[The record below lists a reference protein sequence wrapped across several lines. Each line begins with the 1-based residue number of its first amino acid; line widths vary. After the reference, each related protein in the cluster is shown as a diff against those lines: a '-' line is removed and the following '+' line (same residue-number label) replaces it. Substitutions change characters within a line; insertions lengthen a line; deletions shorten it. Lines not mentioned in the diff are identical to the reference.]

1 MKRLVAAGFCIVVGA
16 ELLALLLPDRR
27 FVLLAAG
34 GAVAL
39 ALLAVR
45 WYLVREIDPEQ
56 TDGSSNDPAES
67 LRRWLS
73 RTQALISW
81 SESTRSDWDRHL
93 RPMLARQFEMATS
106 QKQAKDRAAFHATG
120 QMLFGEQLWAWVD
133 PQNVAR
139 IGGREPGPG
148 RVALSEI
155 LQRLEQ
161 L

>member
-1 MKRLVAAGFCIVVGA
+1 MKRAVAAGFCIVVGA
-16 ELLALLLPDRR
+16 DLLALLLPDRR

-34 GAVAL
+34 AAVAL

-45 WYLVREIDPEQ
+45 WYLVREPDPEEA
-56 TDGSSNDPAES
+56 DGESTDPAEL

-73 RTQALISW
+73 RTQTLINW
-81 SESTRSDWDRHL
+81 AESTRSDWDRHL
-93 RPMLARQFEMATS
+93 RPMLARQFEMATG
-106 QKQAKDRAAFHATG
+106 QKQAKDQAAFQGTG
-120 QMLFGEQLWAWVD
+120 QMLFGEELWSWVD

>member
-1 MKRLVAAGFCIVVGA
+1 
-16 ELLALLLPDRR
+16 
-27 FVLLAAG
+27 
-34 GAVAL
+34 
-39 ALLAVR
+39 
-45 WYLVREIDPEQ
+45 
-56 TDGSSNDPAES
+56 
-67 LRRWLS
+67 
-73 RTQALISW
+73 
-81 SESTRSDWDRHL
+81 
-93 RPMLARQFEMATS
+93 MATS